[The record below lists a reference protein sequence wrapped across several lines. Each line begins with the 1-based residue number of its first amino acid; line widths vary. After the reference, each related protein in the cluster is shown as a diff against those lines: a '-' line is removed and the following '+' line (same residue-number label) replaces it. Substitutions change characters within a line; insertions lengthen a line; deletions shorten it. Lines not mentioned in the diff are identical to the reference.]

1 MKKNYFIN
9 LLTFMLTLSA
19 FSQVTFD
26 FKTAQDPLGWVKA
39 GGAQAATIVAD
50 GLAISWTDAGNKTPK
65 LKQANANID
74 ASKYKIIAFTVINNS
89 SEVKRLRTLH
99 FKGDSGTD
107 PSSASSANARYTNLD
122 IITST
127 ASETYYFNL
136 TNPEWVNYNAASND
150 DTDSDMDHLSIVL
163 TTATNGGLNIA
174 STAGDL
180 IIEKIEFL
188 ESIPSS
194 PRNDFSFNDT
204 ADAEGFSG
212 ANGVTL
218 SQPVAGEINL
228 EITDASEYPKFEQSG
243 IYSVDADAFKGV
255 EITLINNSP
264 KNRLSF
270 VSPSGSSE
278 FVSKE
283 MNANDP
289 NPQTIKLDLKLAA
302 NWTGVQKN
310 LWFQLIENPGDGAI
324 ASAASIQIQ
333 QILFVDEVLS
343 TVDIQKEDLG
353 ISIYPNPVINSFKIL
368 SPLKIEKVEIF
379 NVLGQKS
386 SVQNVKSNTVDISTL
401 SKGIYILKVY
411 QENAKVATKKIIK
424 K

>member
-1 MKKNYFIN
+1 MKKNYIIT
-9 LLTFMLTLSA
+9 LLTFALAFNA

-39 GGAQAATIVAD
+39 GGAQAATIVED
-50 GLAISWTDAGNKTPK
+50 GLAVSWNDAGNRIPK
-65 LKQANANID
+65 LKHINANID
-74 ASKYKIIAFTVINNS
+74 ASIYKIIAFTVINNS

-99 FKGDSGTD
+99 FKGDSGAD
-107 PSSASSANARYTNLD
+107 PLSGSSANKRYTNLD
-122 IITST
+122 IITSAT
-127 ASETYYFNL
+127 SETYYFNL

-150 DTDSDMDHLSIVL
+150 DADSDMDHISIVL

-188 ESIPSS
+188 ESIPST

-204 ADAEGFSG
+204 ADAEGFTG
-212 ANGVTL
+212 ANGVIL

-228 EITDASEYPKFEQSG
+228 EITDASQYPKFEQSG
-243 IYSVDADAFKGV
+243 IFSLDADAFKGV

-289 NPQTIKLDLKLAA
+289 NPQTIKLDLKLAT

-310 LWFQLIENPGDGAI
+310 WWLQLIENPGEGAI

-343 TVDIQKEDLG
+343 TADIQREDLG

-386 SVQNVKSNTVDISTL
+386 SVQNLKSNTIDISTL

-411 QENAKVATKKIIK
+411 QENAKVATKKFIK

>member
-107 PSSASSANARYTNLD
+107 PSSASNANTRYTNLD

-310 LWFQLIENPGDGAI
+310 WWLQLIENPGDGAI

-343 TVDIQKEDLG
+343 TVDIQKEDFG

-386 SVQNVKSNTVDISTL
+386 TVQNVKSNTVDISTL

>member
-1 MKKNYFIN
+1 MKKNYFIT
-9 LLTFMLTLSA
+9 LLTLVLTFSA

-50 GLAISWTDAGNKTPK
+50 GLAISWTDAGNKIPK
-65 LKQANANID
+65 LKQTDANID

-107 PSSASSANARYTNLD
+107 PSSGAGSNTRYTNID
-122 IITST
+122 IITSAT
-127 ASETYYFNL
+127 SEIYYFNL
-136 TNPEWVNYNAASND
+136 THPEWVNYNAASND
-150 DTDSDMDHLSIVL
+150 DTDSDMDHISILL
-163 TTATNGGLNIA
+163 TTATNGGLNVA

-188 ESIPSS
+188 ESIPST
-194 PRNDFSFNDT
+194 PRNDFTFNDT
-204 ADAEGFSG
+204 SDAEGFSG

-218 SQPVAGEINL
+218 TQPVAGEINL
-228 EITDASEYPKFEQSG
+228 EITNASQFPKFEQTG
-243 IYSVDADAFKGV
+243 VYSVDADAFKGV

-270 VSPSGSSE
+270 VSPSGTSE
-278 FVSKE
+278 FISKE
-283 MNANDP
+283 MNTNDP
-289 NPQTIKLDLKLAA
+289 NPQTIKLDLKLAT

-310 LWFQLIENPGDGAI
+310 WWLQLIENPGDGAV

-343 TVDIQKEDLG
+343 AVDIQKEDLG

-386 SVQNVKSNTVDISTL
+386 SIQNLKSNTVDVSTL

-411 QENAKVATKKIIK
+411 QENAKVTTKKFIK

>member
-1 MKKNYFIN
+1 
-9 LLTFMLTLSA
+9 
-19 FSQVTFD
+19 
-26 FKTAQDPLGWVKA
+26 
-39 GGAQAATIVAD
+39 
-50 GLAISWTDAGNKTPK
+50 
-65 LKQANANID
+65 
-74 ASKYKIIAFTVINNS
+74 
-89 SEVKRLRTLH
+89 
-99 FKGDSGTD
+99 
-107 PSSASSANARYTNLD
+107 
-122 IITST
+122 
-127 ASETYYFNL
+127 
-136 TNPEWVNYNAASND
+136 
-150 DTDSDMDHLSIVL
+150 MDHISIVL
-163 TTATNGGLNIA
+163 TTATNGSLNIA

-188 ESIPSS
+188 ESIPST

-204 ADAEGFSG
+204 ADAEGFTG

-228 EITDASEYPKFEQSG
+228 EITDVSQYPKFEQSG
-243 IYSVDADAFKGV
+243 IFSVDADAFKGV

-289 NPQTIKLDLKLAA
+289 NPQTIKLDLKLAT

-310 LWFQLIENPGDGAI
+310 WWLQLIENPGEGAI

-343 TVDIQKEDLG
+343 TVDIQREDLG

-386 SVQNVKSNTVDISTL
+386 SVQNLKSNTIDISTL

-411 QENAKVATKKIIK
+411 QENAKVATKKFIK

>member
-50 GLAISWTDAGNKTPK
+50 GLAILWTDAGNKTPK

-107 PSSASSANARYTNLD
+107 PSSASSANTRYTNLD

-310 LWFQLIENPGDGAI
+310 WWLQLIENPGDGAI

-343 TVDIQKEDLG
+343 TVDIQKENLG
-353 ISIYPNPVINSFKIL
+353 ISIYPNPVINSFIIL

-386 SVQNVKSNTVDISTL
+386 SVHNVKSNTVDISTL

>member
-1 MKKNYFIN
+1 MKKNYIIT
-9 LLTFMLTLSA
+9 LLTFALTFNA

-26 FKTAQDPLGWVKA
+26 FKTEQNPLGWVKA
-39 GGAQAATIVAD
+39 GSAQAATIVAD
-50 GLAISWTDAGNKTPK
+50 GLAISWNDAGNRIPK
-65 LKQANANID
+65 LKHINANID
-74 ASKYKIIAFTVINNS
+74 ASIYKIIAFTVINNS

-99 FKGDSGTD
+99 FKGDSGAD
-107 PSSASSANARYTNLD
+107 PLSGSSANTRYTNLD
-122 IITST
+122 IMTSAT
-127 ASETYYFNL
+127 SETYYFNL

-150 DTDSDMDHLSIVL
+150 DADADMDHISIVL
-163 TTATNGGLNIA
+163 TTAANGGLNIA

-188 ESIPSS
+188 ESIPST

-204 ADAEGFSG
+204 ADAEGFTG

-228 EITDASEYPKFEQSG
+228 EITDVSQYPKFEQSG
-243 IYSVDADAFKGV
+243 IFSVDADAFKGV

-289 NPQTIKLDLKLAA
+289 NPQTIKLDLKLAT

-310 LWFQLIENPGDGAI
+310 WWLQLIENPGEGAI

-343 TVDIQKEDLG
+343 TVDIQREDLG

-368 SPLKIEKVEIF
+368 SSLKIEEVEIF

-386 SVQNVKSNTVDISTL
+386 SVQNLKSNTIDISTL

-411 QENAKVATKKIIK
+411 QENAKVATKKFIK